1 MPSPDGSVIAIA
13 LRGKGLWV
21 YDMRHPTPMLVRSGS
36 SDESVVAMVWCS
48 SGSQIATLDAQVP
61 RWLAEHD
68 VPSLAV
74 AYVRDGEVAWTRVYG
89 EQAPGVPATDSTL
102 YNIASLTKPVFAEL
116 VLRLAAD
123 GRLSLDEPMA
133 PHWTDP
139 DVAADPR
146 HRAFTPRLA
155 LSHQLGFTNWRRETE
170 GVLRIG
176 FEPGTQFRYSGEGYE
191 YARRFTENKTGAS
204 LDSLGRRYV
213 FGPLGM
219 RNTAFTRQP
228 WFAGRM
234 AIPRGPEGRW
244 VDPSVGDTANA
255 ADDIHTTIGD
265 YARFIAAA
273 MERDGLPAAFAAQR
287 DSIHATGVE
296 TCDPAKVRVCPA
308 RIGYGLGWTLFEYA
322 DPAENV
328 HWHTGGDWG
337 EKTIAFY
344 WPGRREGVVM
354 FTNGANGFNV
364 MVPAAVL
371 LAEGTLFQYFLRDG
385 G

>member
-1 MPSPDGSVIAIA
+1 MRPIGRSVFTISTLLCACAPLHAQSASSSTRSASARSDA
-13 LRGKGLWV
+13 L
-21 YDMRHPTPMLVRSGS
+21 
-36 SDESVVAMVWCS
+36 
-48 SGSQIATLDAQVP
+48 ATLDAQAP
-61 RWLAEHD
+61 RWLAEHG
-68 VPSLAV
+68 VPSLAI
-74 AYVRDGEVAWTRVYG
+74 AYVRDGQVAWTRVYG

-191 YARRFTENKTGAS
+191 YARHFTENKTGAS
-204 LDSLGRRYV
+204 LDSLGRQYV

-219 RNTAFTRQP
+219 RSTSFTRQP
-228 WFAGRM
+228 WFTGRM
-234 AIPRGPEGRW
+234 AVPRGPEGRW
-244 VDPSVGDTANA
+244 GTPSVGDTANA
-255 ADDIHTTIGD
+255 ADDIHATIGD

-273 MERDGLPAAFAAQR
+273 MERDGLPAALAAQR

-296 TCDPAKVRVCPA
+296 KCDPAKVRVCPA

-328 HWHTGGDWG
+328 RWHTGGDWG

-344 WPGRREGVVM
+344 WPARREGVVM
-354 FTNGANGFNV
+354 FTNGANGFSV

-371 LAEGTLFQYFLRDG
+371 LAEGTLFQHFLRDG

>member
-1 MPSPDGSVIAIA
+1 MRPIGRSVFAISALLCACAPHAQSSHPSTLPSAPADV
-13 LRGKGLWV
+13 L
-21 YDMRHPTPMLVRSGS
+21 
-36 SDESVVAMVWCS
+36 AM
-48 SGSQIATLDAQVP
+48 LDAQAP
-61 RWLAEHD
+61 RWLAEHG

-74 AYVRDGEVAWTRVYG
+74 AYVHDGQVAWTRVYG
-89 EQAPGVPATDSTL
+89 EQSQGVPATDSTL

-123 GRLSLDEPMA
+123 GRLSLDESMA

-146 HRAFTPRLA
+146 HQAFTPRLA

-176 FEPGTQFRYSGEGYE
+176 FDPGTQFRYSGEGYE
-191 YARRFTENKTGAS
+191 YARRFTENKMGAS
-204 LDSLGRRYV
+204 LDSLARQYV

-219 RNTAFTRQP
+219 RSTAFTRQP

-234 AIPRGPEGRW
+234 AIPKGPEGRW
-244 VDPSVGDTANA
+244 GDPSVYDTANA
-255 ADDIHTTIGD
+255 ADDIHTTVGD

-273 MERDGLPAAFAAQR
+273 MEGDGLPAALAAQR

-296 TCDPAKVRVCPA
+296 KCDPAKVRVCPA

-328 HWHTGGDWG
+328 RWHTGGDWG

-354 FTNGANGFNV
+354 FTNGANGFSV

-371 LAEGTLFQYFLRDG
+371 LAEGTLFQHFLRDG